1 MPKAPL
7 YNMNGERIGDYEL
20 PASVFG
26 VPVNEHVLHE
36 AVVMQLASK
45 RLGTAKTKTRG
56 EVAGGGAK
64 PWRQKGTGRA
74 RHGSRRSPIWKGG
87 AVTFGPRPRKYGYN
101 LPKKARRVALLSAL
115 SSKAENEQ
123 ILVLDGL
130 SMTEPKTRVMVN
142 MLGKLDAHGKALVVV
157 KQPDKNVELSLRN
170 IPGVKMLTPSK
181 LNVYDILNYDKLLL
195 TKEAADIVEEVLMK

>member
-123 ILVLDGL
+123 ILVLEGL
-130 SMTEPKTRVMVN
+130 SMSEPKTRVMVN

-157 KQPDKNVELSLRN
+157 KEPDKNVELSLRN

-195 TKEAADIVEEVLMK
+195 TKEAADVVEEVLVK

>member
-45 RLGTAKTKTRG
+45 RLGTANTKTRG

-74 RHGSRRSPIWKGG
+74 RHGSRRSPVWRGG
-87 AVTFGPRPRKYGYN
+87 AVTFGPRPRTYRYK

-115 SSKAENEQ
+115 SAKAENEQ
-123 ILVLDGL
+123 VLVVDEL
-130 SMTEPKTRVMVN
+130 SMGEPKTKVMVS
-142 MLGKLDAHGKALVVV
+142 MLDKLNIGRKALVVM
-157 KQPDKNVELSLRN
+157 KQPDTNVELSFRN
-170 IPGVKMLTPSK
+170 IPGVKTLTPSE
-181 LNVYDILNYDKLLL
+181 LNVYDILDHDKLLL
-195 TKEAADIVEEVLMK
+195 TKEAADVVEEVLGK